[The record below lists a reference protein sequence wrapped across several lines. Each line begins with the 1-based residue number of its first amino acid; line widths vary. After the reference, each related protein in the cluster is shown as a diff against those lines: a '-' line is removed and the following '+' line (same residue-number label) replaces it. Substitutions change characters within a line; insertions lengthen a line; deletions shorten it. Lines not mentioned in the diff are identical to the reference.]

1 MIILSWIID
10 IILSSGLFI
19 SSIPFQYE
27 PESCL
32 CILTRKVFRTSFPVM
47 TIAFIIPVII
57 IIILY
62 GGILWHTTRT
72 NRIHSNSIAIGN
84 NKRNIKVFKR
94 LVLAW
99 EFRLSPIRFS
109 PIRLS
114 PMAKFH

>member
-94 LVLAW
+94 FVLALACVKKVHLM
-99 EFRLSPIRFS
+99 EN
-109 PIRLS
+109 
-114 PMAKFH
+114 